1 MLKSI
6 RLMSAIA
13 TTSKYK
19 ESESRQRR
27 HFSTVHSIS
36 STLANFLSTLT
47 RQQLFEVHYSL
58 HWLNSRWK
66 ETVRSSEMA
75 MSATANAASK
85 HGWQSSRNARSLIL
99 MSFYKKIG
107 FAQKERKMWWCFPK
121 WECLPWE
128 KIGQKSS
135 LLLLR
140 KWVIKQREIIVTCS
154 PNKRKVLLAA

>member
-1 MLKSI
+1 MEIRKSNIRRLTSKRLVKSI
-6 RLMSAIA
+6 WLMSAIA

-66 ETVRSSEMA
+66 ETVRSSEVV
-75 MSATANAASK
+75 MSATANATSK
-85 HGWQSSRNARSLIL
+85 HRWQSSRNAHSLIL

-107 FAQKERKMWWCFPK
+107 FAQKERKCDDVFQNENASPGK
-121 WECLPWE
+121 RLVKNPHCYCSVNESSNKE
-128 KIGQKSS
+128 K
-135 LLLLR
+135 
-140 KWVIKQREIIVTCS
+140 
-154 PNKRKVLLAA
+154 

>member
-1 MLKSI
+1 MEIRKSNIRRLTSYRLVKSI
-6 RLMSAIA
+6 WLMSAIA

-66 ETVRSSEMA
+66 ETVRSSEKV

-85 HGWQSSRNARSLIL
+85 HGWQSSRNASSLIL
-99 MSFYKKIG
+99 MSLTVS
-107 FAQKERKMWWCFPK
+107 ASRERNIHYLMR
-121 WECLPWE
+121 
-128 KIGQKSS
+128 S
-135 LLLLR
+135 LE
-140 KWVIKQREIIVTCS
+140 IKRWSWQ
-154 PNKRKVLLAA
+154 NMLYL

>member
-1 MLKSI
+1 MVKSI
-6 RLMSAIA
+6 WLMSAIA

-66 ETVRSSEMA
+66 ETRVRSSEMV
-75 MSATANAASK
+75 MSATANGASK
-85 HGWQSSRNARSLIL
+85 HGWHSWSEKHGISSKL
-99 MSFYKKIG
+99 MPFIKKLG
-107 FAQKERKMWWCFPK
+107 LDKRR
-121 WECLPWE
+121 E
-128 KIGQKSS
+128 KC
-135 LLLLR
+135 
-140 KWVIKQREIIVTCS
+140 VDVS
-154 PNKRKVLLAA
+154 PNENGSPEKKLVKNPYCYCSVNESSNKEK